1 MIRGRDAH
9 GVGHVSHFSG
19 TVDSY
24 SGRMGARILVL
35 NGPNLNMLGVRQPQV
50 YGDNSYAD
58 VVDVCRRAAAARNAE
73 VEVRQTNDEAELL
86 GWIHDVAREREFS
99 AIVINPAAWTHTS
112 VALADALVIPDVPV
126 IEVHISN
133 VHAREAFRHH
143 SYVSPVAAGVI
154 AGFGIAG
161 YGYAVDRAVDLS

>member
-1 MIRGRDAH
+1 MIAEADAH
-9 GVGHVSHFSG
+9 GVGQVSQFRGSG
-19 TVDSY
+19 DGY
-24 SGRMGARILVL
+24 CDRMGARILVL

-50 YGDNSYAD
+50 YGENSYAD
-58 VVDVCRRAAAARNAE
+58 VVDVCRRAAAARDAE
-73 VEVRQTNDEAELL
+73 VDVRQTNDEAELL
-86 GWIHDVAREREFS
+86 GWIHDVARTRNFS

-112 VALADALVIPDVPV
+112 VALADALVIPEVPI

-143 SYVSPVAAGVI
+143 SYVSPIASGVI

-161 YGYAVDRAVDLS
+161 YGYAVDRAVELS